1 MPSPAFARPLWP
13 ATLRALRELTRLALA
28 SLVLA
33 VGLGGAVAADPPAR
47 STAVSPP
54 TATVALGSPS
64 TAVPAVRPAVE
75 PARAVDAGPDWRAP
89 AATAPVRPE
98 DTDDTSADAAPTDSH
113 IASARAVRAGEP
125 TRRGPPT
132 D

>member
-13 ATLRALRELTRLALA
+13 ATLCALRELTRLALA

-33 VGLGGAVAADPPAR
+33 VGLGGAVAADPPGR

-54 TATVALGSPS
+54 SATVTLGAPP
-64 TAVPAVRPAVE
+64 TAVAAVRPTVG
-75 PARAVDAGPDWRAP
+75 PVRAVDAGQRREP
-89 AATAPVRPE
+89 ATSAPVGPAG
-98 DTDDTSADAAPTDSH
+98 TDGTSAAAVQVGHRVAPVP
-113 IASARAVRAGEP
+113 AVRAGES

-132 D
+132 G

>member
-47 STAVSPP
+47 ATAVSPP

-64 TAVPAVRPAVE
+64 TAMPAIRPTVE
-75 PARAVDAGPDWRAP
+75 PVRAADAGQWREP
-89 AATAPVRPE
+89 ATSAPVRPAG
-98 DTDDTSADAAPTDSH
+98 TDGTSAAA
-113 IASARAVRAGEP
+113 ARVGHPVAPVPAVRAGES

-132 D
+132 G